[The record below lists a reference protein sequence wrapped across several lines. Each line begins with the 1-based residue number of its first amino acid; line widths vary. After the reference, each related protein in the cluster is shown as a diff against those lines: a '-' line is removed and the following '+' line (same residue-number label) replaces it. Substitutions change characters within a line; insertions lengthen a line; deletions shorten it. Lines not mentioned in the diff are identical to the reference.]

1 MGPQKGTKWHT
12 LAILRHPQ
20 TQCADRCVIKQFI
33 NAKTKEK
40 PNSHHACV
48 TYLVPIKCVGTT
60 YQIKHHWYIILDTV
74 CWYSSPIGGLYIYI
88 WAKQRA
94 RSPRVCSE
102 PATPPALLPLPS
114 PYLLVQYANTTGSK
128 VHSCAHFAER
138 IGVAPA
144 HAPQPRVIRALT
156 TELPL
161 CCRNIMMS
169 SPAQCRY
176 SPWPTYLGR

>member
-60 YQIKHHWYIILDTV
+60 YQIKHHWYIILDTE
-74 CWYSSPIGGLYIYI
+74 CWYSSPIGGLYIYMGQT
-88 WAKQRA
+88 ASTLTSRLQRTGN
-94 RSPRVCSE
+94 SPRT
-102 PATPPALLPLPS
+102 AALAFALLTRS
-114 PYLLVQYANTTGSK
+114 VRKHNRVKGTLLCTLRRAHRRCTGP
-128 VHSCAHFAER
+128 CA
-138 IGVAPA
+138 
-144 HAPQPRVIRALT
+144 
-156 TELPL
+156 
-161 CCRNIMMS
+161 
-169 SPAQCRY
+169 
-176 SPWPTYLGR
+176 PTSGDSGFDD